1 VIDLETIR
9 QAARIKT
16 DEHGALVVQL
26 PLSVWEQLLARIE
39 SESPKHERIKALLS
53 ELNVDPIIAPQE
65 GWDEFQKFLK
75 EQFLN
80 FHEFNL
86 GLSED
91 WPGQPQSQPQP
102 QPPSQPQS
110 RSQSQ
115 SDGGSAGD
123 DQP

>member
-16 DEHGALVVQL
+16 DEQGALVVQL
-26 PLSVWEQLLARIE
+26 PLPVWEALLARIE
-39 SESPKHERIKALLS
+39 GETPKNERIKSLLS
-53 ELNVDPIIAPQE
+53 ELNIDPSKAPQE

-91 WPGQPQSQPQP
+91 WPGQAQSQAQPQVHAQPQSQPQP
-102 QPPSQPQS
+102 QPDGESS
-110 RSQSQ
+110 R
-115 SDGGSAGD
+115 D

>member
-16 DEHGALVVQL
+16 DERGALVVQL
-26 PLSVWEQLLARIE
+26 PLSVWEELLAGIE

-53 ELNVDPIIAPQE
+53 ELNIDPNIAPQE

-91 WPGQPQSQPQP
+91 WPTPPQANA
-102 QPPSQPQS
+102 
-110 RSQSQ
+110 
-115 SDGGSAGD
+115 GSSGD

>member
-1 VIDLETIR
+1 VIDLDTIR

-16 DEHGALVVQL
+16 DEHGALVVQI
-26 PLSVWEQLLARIE
+26 PLSVWEELLAGIE
-39 SESPKHERIKALLS
+39 SELPQHDRIKALLS
-53 ELNVDPIIAPQE
+53 ELNVDPITAPQE

-91 WPGQPQSQPQP
+91 WPAT
-102 QPPSQPQS
+102 PPTNVGTP
-110 RSQSQ
+110 
-115 SDGGSAGD
+115 GD